1 MDVAS
6 TLVVFN
12 AATKHL
18 IPSFDSN
25 IETRKYLCA
34 YKSER
39 ELDEQYLE
47 YYQVLGCAIALFAGT
62 NGVLVWTQPPIQ
74 NELINNIYDFSKI
87 HVEVPSG

>member
-6 TLVVFN
+6 TMVVFK

-25 IETRKYLCA
+25 IETQKYLDA

-39 ELDEQYLE
+39 HLNEQHLE
-47 YYQVLGCAIALFAGT
+47 FYQALGCVIALFAGS
-62 NGVLVWTQPPIQ
+62 NGVLVWTRTPVQ
-74 NELINNIYDFSKI
+74 NELLSIIYNYSKI
-87 HVEVPSG
+87 RVEVPE